1 MSILGTAGITIQRIV
16 DITHGSSSSC
26 TDNSSDDWKR
36 DPDFTFAVLLIVNL
50 GKKTLLAAQ

>member
-1 MSILGTAGITIQRIV
+1 MSILGTAGLTIQRIV
-16 DITHGSSSSC
+16 DITHASC